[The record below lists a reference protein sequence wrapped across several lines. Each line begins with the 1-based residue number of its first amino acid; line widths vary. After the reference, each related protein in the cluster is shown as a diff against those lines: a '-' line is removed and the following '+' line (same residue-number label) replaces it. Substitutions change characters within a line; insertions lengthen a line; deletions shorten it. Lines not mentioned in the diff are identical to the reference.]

1 MGTLAT
7 YTAVINC
14 PNRSIAEKLIEKFAG
29 RKMGAFG
36 TEAFGRF
43 SQDQE
48 TTTSFMVFVDY
59 SNVVDIEGDRFP
71 FEHAV
76 VHFSSI
82 YEKIVDEL
90 EEKMGEDN
98 VPLSGEF
105 QLYPAVYG
113 VAVPKSG
120 REILN
125 LHSASEK
132 LK

>member
-1 MGTLAT
+1 MGALAT

-29 RKMGAFG
+29 RQMTAFG

-43 SQDQE
+43 SRNQE
-48 TTTSFMVFVDY
+48 TTTCFMVFVDY

-71 FEHAV
+71 FEHAA

-82 YEKIVDEL
+82 YEKIMDKL
-90 EEKMGEDN
+90 EEEMGEDN
-98 VPLSGEF
+98 MPISGEF

-113 VAVPKSG
+113 VALPKSG
-120 REILN
+120 RKK
-125 LHSASEK
+125 LHMPSASDR
-132 LK
+132 L